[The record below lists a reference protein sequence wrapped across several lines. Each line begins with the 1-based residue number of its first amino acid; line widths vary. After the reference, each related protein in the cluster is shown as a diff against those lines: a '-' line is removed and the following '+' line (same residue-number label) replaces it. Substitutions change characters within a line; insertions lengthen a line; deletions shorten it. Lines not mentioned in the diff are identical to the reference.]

1 MKILIVLD
9 LKQWVDFLTIVPSR
23 FEIFT
28 KIMKILDKNRKI
40 FNGLRHFCNPNYML
54 GFLTLKPMFFNLR
67 DNIFNTTNSF
77 SIFLYKSIPYEAL
90 MMCYMHNIV

>member
-28 KIMKILDKNRKI
+28 KIMKILNKNRKI
-40 FNGLRHFCNPNYML
+40 FNSLQHFCNPNYML
-54 GFLTLKPMFFNLR
+54 GFLTLNPMFFNLR
-67 DNIFNTTNSF
+67 DNIFNTTTVS
-77 SIFLYKSIPYEAL
+77 LRY
-90 MMCYMHNIV
+90 H